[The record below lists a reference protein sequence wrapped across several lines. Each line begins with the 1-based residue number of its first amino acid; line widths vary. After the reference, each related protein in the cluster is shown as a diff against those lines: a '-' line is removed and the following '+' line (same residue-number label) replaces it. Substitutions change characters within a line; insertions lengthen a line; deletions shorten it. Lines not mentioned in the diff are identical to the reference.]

1 MTTHIFF
8 AWLDTPPPLSFV
20 PTRLAAWPAPRA
32 SGHTLPPR
40 DQTRQVTSRVPGPRP
55 TRLAAWP
62 APRASEHTLPPRDQT
77 SQVTSRIIQ
86 QDPQSNDP
94 LHASPLPPSDR
105 NLPSPSTYGSS
116 ARPMTRHAPAWR
128 TGQLTPTHA
137 ASTRPVMS
145 ADQPRHKTPTTL
157 PPRVQTCQVT
167 SCIT

>member
-1 MTTHIFF
+1 MAGATCVRTH
-8 AWLDTPPPLSFV
+8 AASTQPDRSGDQPRHMPR

-62 APRASEHTLPPRDQT
+62 APRASGHTLPPRDQT

-94 LHASPLPPSDR
+94 LHASPLPP
-105 NLPSPSTYGSS
+105 LKPEPPLPSTYGSS
-116 ARPMTRHAPAWR
+116 ARPR
-128 TGQLTPTHA
+128 TSHVTQ
-137 ASTRPVMS
+137 
-145 ADQPRHKTPTTL
+145 KTTL
-157 PPRVQTCQVT
+157 PPRAQTGQVA
-167 SCIT
+167 SRIT